1 MDRRKFIKTAAATI
15 GAAAFPGCELNP
27 PEGVKACIRVNG
39 GRRIKYTYVDEVEEP
54 LPQDFMQDFVLNVP
68 PGRYE
73 LTGTVSFSNGE
84 VSQVRQ
90 EYIIDEERRVN
101 FLEPL
106 ASGGPEFIHDY
117 ALLEMPDNTEEF

>member
-15 GAAAFPGCELNP
+15 GAAALPGCKLN
-27 PEGVKACIRVNG
+27 
-39 GRRIKYTYVDEVEEP
+39 TDEVEEP